1 MKATNLHK
9 RKRSKKVSPLKSKF
23 PLKMDSFYD
32 KSPVVL
38 SELSK
43 SVNETDRDQSSFHQ
57 QNVESGA
64 TLKSPLVSDP
74 FSAKEIPPLLIEG
87 RAPKHF
93 DVLILKKINP
103 MD

>member
-1 MKATNLHK
+1 MPLFSRKIAADGELQDSVDHGIVDLRMKATNLHK

-23 PLKMDSFYD
+23 PLKMDSFDD

-57 QNVESGA
+57 
-64 TLKSPLVSDP
+64 
-74 FSAKEIPPLLIEG
+74 
-87 RAPKHF
+87 
-93 DVLILKKINP
+93 
-103 MD
+103 